1 MGDGGAGVAGVLTGL
16 PEVWVT
22 DRMRFSR
29 NEVWTIV
36 SISPC
41 CLDTN
46 VEALSQSLSV
56 VFAAHPALQGLA
68 AVAVSAL
75 WYFSGFQDIR
85 RGRIGVGA
93 LWIFIAF
100 AILLATAIGFVV
112 FREFAAAAI
121 AFAGLLG
128 GVAITVKYRVLAQRK
143 SADRQRGS

>member
-1 MGDGGAGVAGVLTGL
+1 MAGVLTGL

-36 SISPC
+36 SISLC
-41 CLDTN
+41 CLDAN

-56 VFAAHPALQGLA
+56 VFAAHPSLQGLA

-85 RGRIGVGA
+85 KGRIGVGA
-93 LWIFIAF
+93 SWIFIAF
-100 AILLATAIGFVV
+100 AIFLATTIGFVV
-112 FREFAAAAI
+112 LGEFAAGAI
-121 AFAGLLG
+121 AFAGLAG
-128 GVAITVKYRVLAQRK
+128 SVAFTVKYRVLAQLG
-143 SADRQRGS
+143 SSNRQRGS